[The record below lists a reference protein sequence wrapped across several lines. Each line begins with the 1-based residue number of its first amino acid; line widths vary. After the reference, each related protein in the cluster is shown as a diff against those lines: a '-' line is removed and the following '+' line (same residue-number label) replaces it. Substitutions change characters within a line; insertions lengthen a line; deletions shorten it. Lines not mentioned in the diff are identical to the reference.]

1 MDCTR
6 CGAKASDIA
15 RFCTSCGFSLANP
28 CPGCGV
34 PNPHHAKYCGTC
46 GACLSEERAVGAQMS
61 AGTQDALPSTAVDGA
76 HFLEK
81 CRLFRALDERT
92 RWQLASRAHRYRFAA
107 GESIFEI
114 GATEQSMLAVLTG
127 TVRITARSP
136 TGREIALADLGTGEV
151 FGEIALLDGRGRT
164 ASAVALSACE
174 LLVFE
179 RRDVMAFLEHHPQA
193 CLRLLETLCERLR
206 HADERITEVAFS
218 ELSVRLAKV
227 LLSKAITPKGGRDET
242 KRPKVALSQREL
254 AMLIGGTR
262 ESVNR
267 CLRDWQRRGIVHLG
281 GGWIVIDAPN
291 TLEGIVAHH

>member
-6 CGAKASDIA
+6 CGGNVPDTA
-15 RFCTSCGFSLANP
+15 RFCTSCGISLASP
-28 CPGCGV
+28 CPACGSA
-34 PNPHHAKYCGTC
+34 NAHNAKYCAAC
-46 GACLSEERAVGAQMS
+46 GASLSNDR
-61 AGTQDALPSTAVDGA
+61 AGTLRVTAAMPDGVT
-76 HFLEK
+76 HTVREGSKLLEK
-81 CRLFRALDERT
+81 CRLFRALDEQT
-92 RWQLASRAHRYRFAA
+92 RFQLASRAHRYRFAA

-114 GATEQSMLAVLTG
+114 GSAEQSMLAVFTG

-136 TGREIALADLGTGEV
+136 TGREIALADLGPGEV
-151 FGEIALLDGRGRT
+151 FGEIALFDGRGRT

-227 LLSKAITPKGGRDET
+227 LLTKAITPKGIGNA
-242 KRPKVALSQREL
+242 KPPKVALSQREL

-281 GGWIVIDAPN
+281 GGWIVIDTPDA
-291 TLEGIVAHH
+291 LESIVAHN

>member
-6 CGAKASDIA
+6 CGGKVPESA
-15 RFCTSCGFSLANP
+15 RFCTDCGYSLTTP
-28 CPGCGV
+28 CPACGAA
-34 PNPHHAKYCGTC
+34 NSHDAKFC
-46 GACLSEERAVGAQMS
+46 GACGAS
-61 AGTQDALPSTAVDGA
+61 VIADPATATRSTTARSDASTKAAREGA
-76 HFLEK
+76 NLLEK
-81 CRLFRALDERT
+81 CRLFRALDEHT

-114 GATEQSMLAVLTG
+114 GSTEQSMLAVLTG
-127 TVRITARSP
+127 TVRITARSS
-136 TGREIALADLGTGEV
+136 TGREIVLADLDSGEV

-179 RRDVMAFLEHHPQA
+179 RRDVLAFLEIHPHA

-206 HADERITEVAFS
+206 QADERITEVAFS

-227 LLSKAITPKGGRDET
+227 LLSKAICPKGGREEVR
-242 KRPKVALSQREL
+242 RPKLALSQREL

-281 GGWIVIDAPN
+281 GGWIVIDAP
-291 TLEGIVAHH
+291 TALEGIATHN

>member
-6 CGAKASDIA
+6 CGSKVPDTA
-15 RFCTSCGFSLANP
+15 RFCTSCGLPMASP
-28 CPGCGV
+28 CVACGA
-34 PNPHHAKYCGTC
+34 PSTHGAKYCGAC
-46 GACLSEERAVGAQMS
+46 GASLSRDHAGASRATAATPEGAS
-61 AGTQDALPSTAVDGA
+61 GTIREGVQL
-76 HFLEK
+76 LEK
-81 CRLFRALDERT
+81 CRLFRALDEQT
-92 RWQLASRAHRYRFAA
+92 RGQLASRAHRYRFAA

-114 GATEQSMLAVLTG
+114 GSAEQSMLAVLTG

-218 ELSVRLAKV
+218 ELSVRLARV
-227 LLSKAITPKGGRDET
+227 LLTKAITPKGGRDET

-281 GGWIVIDAPN
+281 GGWIVIDTPAA
-291 TLEGIVAHH
+291 LEGIIEHH